1 MTSGWPSSR
10 VRVNVPFL
18 DLRREVDYL
27 GTELL
32 DAAERVI
39 RSGSYVLGQEV
50 GLFEQEFA
58 SFTRTKNC
66 VTVGNGLHALE
77 LVLRAWGIGE
87 GDEVLVP
94 ANTFIATWLAVSA
107 CGAIPVPI
115 DPDPGTLT
123 IEARDV
129 AARVTGDTAAVIPVH
144 LFGMPNDVPAI
155 RRSLEGRSV
164 RILEDAAQAHGACVG
179 GAPVGGLGDAAAF
192 SFYPSKNLGALGD
205 GGAVTTND
213 SRVAESLRLLRN
225 YGSSVKYRHEIR
237 GGNSRLDELQAALL
251 RVKLSHVEES
261 NRLRAECARGYLD
274 ALADVPGI
282 SLPAPPPGDRS
293 QVWYVFN
300 IRHQRRDELRSML
313 EREGIGTTIYYPEPP
328 HLSPA
333 YAELGYAR
341 GDFPVAEKFAG
352 TSLALPFGPHLRVDE
367 QETVVDSVRRASL
380 ALS

>member
-1 MTSGWPSSR
+1 VG
-10 VRVNVPFL
+10 VLFL
-18 DLRREVDYL
+18 DLSREVDYL
-27 GTELL
+27 GDELL
-32 DAAERVI
+32 ASADRVI
-39 RSGSYVLGQEV
+39 RRGSYILGQEV
-50 GLFEQEFA
+50 SLFEQEFA
-58 SFTRTKNC
+58 SFTRTENC

-77 LVLRAWGIGE
+77 LVLRSWGIGD

-115 DPDPGTLT
+115 DPDPRTLT

-129 AARVTGDTAAVIPVH
+129 AARVTDDTAAVIPVH
-144 LFGMPNDVPAI
+144 LFGVPSDVPAI
-155 RRSLEGRSV
+155 RSSLEGRSV
-164 RILEDAAQAHGACVG
+164 RILEDAAQAHGASVK

-213 SRVAESLRLLRN
+213 SGMAESVRLLRN
-225 YGSSVKYRHEIR
+225 YGSSIKYHHEIK

-251 RVKLSHVEES
+251 RVKLSHMEES
-261 NRLRAECARGYLD
+261 NRLRAECARRYLE
-274 ALADVPGI
+274 LLTDVPGV
-282 SLPAPPPGDRS
+282 SVPVAPSGDRS

-300 IRHQRRDELRSML
+300 IRHERRDELQSIL
-313 EREGIGTTIYYPEPP
+313 AREGIGTMIYYPEPP

-333 YAELGYAR
+333 YAELGYTR
-341 GDFPVAEKFAG
+341 GDFPVAEEFADK
-352 TSLALPFGPHLRVDE
+352 SLALPFGPHLRVDE
-367 QETVVDSVRRASL
+367 QETVVDSVRRAAL

>member
-1 MTSGWPSSR
+1 VG
-10 VRVNVPFL
+10 VLFL
-18 DLRREVDYL
+18 DLRREADYL
-27 GTELL
+27 GAEMLA
-32 DAAERVI
+32 AAERVI
-39 RSGSYVLGQEV
+39 RSGSYILGQEV
-50 GLFEQEFA
+50 CLFEEEFA
-58 SFTRTKNC
+58 RFARTKTC
-66 VTVGNGLHALE
+66 VSVGNGLHALE

-94 ANTFIATWLAVSA
+94 ANTFVATWLAVSA

-115 DPDPGTLT
+115 DPDPATLT
-123 IEARDV
+123 IEAQCV
-129 AARVTGDTAAVIPVH
+129 AARVTTHTAAVIPVH
-144 LFGMPNDVPAI
+144 LFGMPSDVPSI
-155 RRSLEGRSV
+155 RQSLEGRSLQ
-164 RILEDAAQAHGACVG
+164 ILEDAAQAHGASIG
-179 GAPVGGLGDAAAF
+179 GVPVGGLGDAAAF

-205 GGAVTTND
+205 GGAVTTDD
-213 SRVAESLRLLRN
+213 SHLAESLRLLRN
-225 YGSSVKYRHEIR
+225 YGSTVKYHHEVK

-251 RVKLSHVEES
+251 RVKLSHLEES
-261 NRLRAECARGYLD
+261 NNLRAECARRYLD

-300 IRHQRRDELRSML
+300 IRHPRRDELQSML
-313 EREGIGTTIYYPEPP
+313 RREGIGTMIYYPEPP

-341 GDFPVAEKFAG
+341 GDFPVAEEFAD

-367 QETVVDSVRRASL
+367 QQTVADSVRRAAL

>member
-1 MTSGWPSSR
+1 MDGRTREFKWASRFLIFAGRSTISGPSCLPPPSESSGVVRTFSGKRSVCLSKSSPASR
-10 VRVNVPFL
+10 
-18 DLRREVDYL
+18 
-27 GTELL
+27 TE
-32 DAAERVI
+32 
-39 RSGSYVLGQEV
+39 
-50 GLFEQEFA
+50 
-58 SFTRTKNC
+58 NC

-77 LVLRAWGIGE
+77 LALRAWGIGE

-107 CGAIPVPI
+107 CGAIPVPV

-123 IEARDV
+123 IEPRNVVAR
-129 AARVTGDTAAVIPVH
+129 TTTNTAVVIPVH
-144 LFGMPNDVPAI
+144 LFGVPSDVPAI

-164 RILEDAAQAHGACVG
+164 RILEDAAQAHGASVK

-213 SRVAESLRLLRN
+213 CRMAESLRLLRN
-225 YGSSVKYRHEIR
+225 YGSSVKYCHEIK

-251 RVKLSHVEES
+251 RIKLIHLEES
-261 NRLRAECARGYLD
+261 NRLRAECARRYLE

-293 QVWYVFN
+293 QVWYIFN
-300 IRHQRRDELRSML
+300 IRYKRRDELRSML
-313 EREGIGTTIYYPEPP
+313 EREGIGTMIYYPEPP

-333 YAELGYAR
+333 YTELGYTR
-341 GDFPVAEKFAG
+341 GDFPVAEEFAS

-367 QETVVDSVRRASL
+367 QETVVASVRRAAL

>member
-1 MTSGWPSSR
+1 MG
-10 VRVNVPFL
+10 VLFL
-18 DLRREVDYL
+18 DLSREVDYL
-27 GTELL
+27 GDELL
-32 DAAERVI
+32 AAAERVI

-50 GLFEQEFA
+50 SLFEQEFA
-58 SFTRTKNC
+58 EFARTESC

-77 LVLRAWGIGE
+77 LALRAWGIAE

-107 CGAIPVPI
+107 CGAVPVPV
-115 DPDPGTLT
+115 DPDPVTLT

-129 AARVTGDTAAVIPVH
+129 ANRVAANTAAVIPVH
-144 LFGMPNDVPAI
+144 LFGVPSDVPAI

-164 RILEDAAQAHGACVG
+164 RILEDAAQAHGASVK
-179 GAPVGGLGDAAAF
+179 GAPVGGLGDAAGF

-213 SRVAESLRLLRN
+213 SGMAESLRLLHN
-225 YGSSVKYRHEIR
+225 YGSSVKYRHEIK

-251 RVKLSHVEES
+251 RVKLSHLEES
-261 NRLRAECARGYLD
+261 NRLRAECARRYLEV
-274 ALADVPGI
+274 LVDVPGI
-282 SLPAPPPGDRS
+282 SLPAPPPEDRS

-300 IRHQRRDELRSML
+300 IRHERRDELRTML

-341 GDFPVAEKFAG
+341 GDFPVAEKFAS

-367 QETVVDSVRRASL
+367 QETVVDSVRRAAL

>member
-1 MTSGWPSSR
+1 VS
-10 VRVNVPFL
+10 VPFL
-18 DLRREVDYL
+18 DLCREVDYL

-50 GLFEQEFA
+50 DLFEQEFA
-58 SFTRTKNC
+58 RFTRTENC
-66 VTVGNGLHALE
+66 VTVGNGLHAIE
-77 LVLRAWGIGE
+77 LALRAWGTGQ
-87 GDEVLVP
+87 GDDVLVP

-107 CGAIPVPI
+107 CGAVPIPV
-115 DPDPGTLT
+115 DPDPETLT

-129 AARVTGDTAAVIPVH
+129 AARATPNTAAVIPVH
-144 LFGMPNDVPAI
+144 LFGLPSDVPAI

-164 RILEDAAQAHGACVG
+164 RILEDAAQAHGASVKG
-179 GAPVGGLGDAAAF
+179 TPVGGLGDAAAF

-213 SRVAESLRLLRN
+213 SRMAESVRLLRN
-225 YGSSVKYRHEIR
+225 YGSAVKYHHEIK

-251 RVKLSHVEES
+251 RVKLRHVEES
-261 NRLRAECARGYLD
+261 NRLRAECARRYLEV
-274 ALADVPGI
+274 LADVPGI
-282 SLPAPPPGDRS
+282 ALPAPPPVDRS

-300 IRHQRRDELRSML
+300 IRHERRDELRSML
-313 EREGIGTTIYYPEPP
+313 KREGIGTTIYYPEPP

-333 YAELGYAR
+333 YAELGYGR
-341 GDFPVAEKFAG
+341 GDFPVAEEFAA
-352 TSLALPFGPHLRVDE
+352 TSLALPFGPYLRVDE
-367 QETVVDSVRRASL
+367 QDTVVDSVRRAAL

>member
-1 MTSGWPSSR
+1 VG
-10 VRVNVPFL
+10 VPFL

-39 RSGSYVLGQEV
+39 RSGSYVLGQEGV
-50 GLFEQEFA
+50 LFEQEFA
-58 SFTRTKNC
+58 SFTRTENC

-77 LVLRAWGIGE
+77 LALRAWGIGE

-107 CGAIPVPI
+107 CGAVPAPV
-115 DPDPGTLT
+115 DPDPQTLT

-129 AARVTGDTAAVIPVH
+129 AARVTANTVAVVPVH
-144 LFGMPNDVPAI
+144 LFGVPSDVPAI
-155 RRSLEGRSV
+155 RQSLEGRSV
-164 RILEDAAQAHGACVG
+164 WILEDAAQAHGATVK

-213 SRVAESLRLLRN
+213 SGMAESLRLLRN
-225 YGSSVKYRHEIR
+225 YGSSVKYHHEIK
-237 GGNSRLDELQAALL
+237 GGNSRLDDLQAALL
-251 RVKLSHVEES
+251 RVKLSHLEES
-261 NRLRAECARGYLD
+261 NRLRAECARRYLG
-274 ALADVPGI
+274 ALSDVPGI
-282 SLPAPPPGDRS
+282 SLPPPLTGDRS

-300 IRHQRRDELRSML
+300 IRHERRDELRSML
-313 EREGIGTTIYYPEPP
+313 EQEGIGTTIYYAEPP
-328 HLSPA
+328 HLSRA

-341 GDFPVAEKFAG
+341 GDFPVAEEFAG
-352 TSLALPFGPHLRVDE
+352 TSLALPFGPHLRDDE
-367 QETVVDSVRRASL
+367 QETVVDSVRRA
-380 ALS
+380 ALRLS